1 MTGDRGSPAMTG
13 TRRTGSIRRRLI
25 WSHLVAITC
34 STFVYAAGGF
44 VLMVM
49 ILVVAGGY
57 TPQGVMRLAPQ
68 FVGLTAFVLVQIF
81 LITLCG
87 VVVAR
92 IASSVASRTMLR
104 QIAELESG
112 SIDVAQG
119 NLQRRV
125 SIITDDELGRLA
137 QRFNILAEHLDV
149 AERQR
154 SAFVANVSHD
164 LRTPIAIIRGHLDAQ
179 MGGRS
184 DTGISIE
191 ASLAAIDHEIETL
204 SQLVNDLFS
213 HSRLEEGV
221 VPVTAVPVDIGTL
234 VQRAVDGVRAY
245 ALTHARVSVH
255 SQVPESIPAVVA
267 DRTKTVQVLN
277 NLLHNAVRH
286 TPEGGIVL
294 AQAEVLPG
302 EAWVRTSVRDTGVGI
317 PASRLPYVFDRYYQA
332 ASKEDDSGS
341 GLGLS
346 IVRRLV
352 ELQGGRVGIESEV
365 GVGTAV
371 WFDLPVAVASSDTGK
386 IRLKERFRVP

>member
-1 MTGDRGSPAMTG
+1 MTGRSITG
-13 TRRTGSIRRRLI
+13 PTAPSRTGSIRRRLI
-25 WSHLVAITC
+25 WSHLVAITS
-34 STFVYAAGGF
+34 STFVYATGGF

-57 TPQGVMRLAPQ
+57 TPRGVVELAPQ
-68 FVGLTAFVLVQIF
+68 FVGLTAFVLLQIF

-92 IASSVASRTMLR
+92 IASSVASRPMLR

-119 NLQRRV
+119 DLQRRV
-125 SIITDDELGRLA
+125 KVITNDELGRLA
-137 QRFNILAEHLDV
+137 QRFNVLAEHLDA
-149 AERQR
+149 AEQQR
-154 SAFVANVSHD
+154 HAFVANVSHD

-179 MGGRS
+179 AGGRA

-191 ASLAAIDHEIETL
+191 ASLAAIDHEVETL

-221 VPVTAVPVDIGTL
+221 VPVTSVPVDLGAL
-234 VQRAVDGVRAY
+234 VQRAVEGVRAY

-255 SQVPESIPAVVA
+255 SQVPDSLPAAVA

-294 AQAEVLPG
+294 AQVEVIAG
-302 EAWVRTSVRDTGVGI
+302 GGWIRISVRDTGVGI
-317 PASRLPYVFDRYYQA
+317 PADRLPYVFDRYYQA
-332 ASKEDDSGS
+332 GSQQDDAGS

-346 IVRRLV
+346 IVKRLV
-352 ELQGGRVGIESEV
+352 ELQGGRVGIESDV
-365 GVGTAV
+365 GVGTSV
-371 WFDLPVAVASSDTGK
+371 WFDLPVPSASPETGR